1 MRTKSPLPA
10 SKQICATNAYMKK
23 KEHQDG
29 CTCNGAIT
37 HAIIIAALLS
47 LNGCKTHRAAEMGQ
61 KQTIIQDTVY
71 IKQSDKTTQKDTF
84 QRFLYL
90 LRDTVKGG
98 VSVIE
103 TIYKTSTT
111 AHDTVYLKSTKQD
124 TITCIQT
131 AAGNNDKK
139 SNKFLYPI
147 IIIICT
153 IFSVLCGI
161 VVSKIRQN

>member
-1 MRTKSPLPA
+1 
-10 SKQICATNAYMKK
+10 
-23 KEHQDG
+23 
-29 CTCNGAIT
+29 
-37 HAIIIAALLS
+37 
-47 LNGCKTHRAAEMGQ
+47 MGQ

-84 QRFLYL
+84 QRYLYL
-90 LRDTVKGG
+90 YRDTVKGG
-98 VSVIE
+98 VSVVE
-103 TIYKTSTT
+103 KIYKTSST

-131 AAGNNDKK
+131 VAGNNDKK

-147 IIIICT
+147 IIIIST

-161 VVSKIRQN
+161 VVSKIIQN